1 MARILCIEDDS
12 EMSQLMSMILTR
24 LGHEVGLALNGT
36 SGLQMVSSFQ
46 PELILLDLMMPDLD
60 GWEVYRQLKAQDETR
75 AIPVIVVTAR
85 AQQAERTMAR
95 QLAQVEDYITKPF
108 TPPQLVASVERILE
122 KYVSQKS

>member
-12 EMSQLMSMILTR
+12 EMSQLMSMILLR
-24 LGHEVGLALNGT
+24 LGHEVGLALNGAA
-36 SGLQMVSSFQ
+36 GLEMVRSFQ

-60 GWEVYRQLKAQDETR
+60 GWEVYRQIKAHDESCT
-75 AIPVIVVTAR
+75 IPVIVVTAR

-95 QLAQVEDYITKPF
+95 QLTQVEDYITKPF
-108 TPPQLVASVERILE
+108 TPPQLVASVERVLK